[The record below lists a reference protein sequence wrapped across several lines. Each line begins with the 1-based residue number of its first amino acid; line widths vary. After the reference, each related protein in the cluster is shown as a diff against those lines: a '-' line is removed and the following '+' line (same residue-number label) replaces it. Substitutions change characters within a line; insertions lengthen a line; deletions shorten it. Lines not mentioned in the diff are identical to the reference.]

1 MLSKARETSNEMTAI
16 LVAPLHL
23 SIACMILCSML
34 MRASVVLL
42 PRQNPYWQVG
52 VDRARDL
59 LEQKVLGQF
68 ADAAGD

>member
-1 MLSKARETSNEMTAI
+1 
-16 LVAPLHL
+16 
-23 SIACMILCSML
+23 ML